1 MAKSNLIKTCKVV
14 VISKTLSGNDFI
26 VSLQEG
32 QGKVHTH
39 CFNKEESSK
48 VDLGDKLQITIGK
61 VE

>member
-1 MAKSNLIKTCKVV
+1 MAKANLVKTCKVV

-39 CFNKEESSK
+39 CLNKDESSK
-48 VDLGDKLQITIGK
+48 IDLGDKLQITIEK

>member
-1 MAKSNLIKTCKVV
+1 MAKANLVKTCKVA

-26 VSLQEG
+26 ISLQEG

-39 CFNKEESSK
+39 CLNKEESSK
-48 VDLGDKLQITIGK
+48 IDLGDKLQITIEK